1 MFTASTGLGVVTF
14 TGLGFA
20 ALEDGLGFAALEDGL
35 GITALEDGLTALG
48 LATTVLGTNELKAE
62 AMVSVI
68 TLKALA
74 IDSETWFCLSHS
86 WMPLWISADL
96 CST

>member
-1 MFTASTGLGVVTF
+1 MFTASIGLGVATFTGLGVVTF
-14 TGLGFA
+14 TGLGF
-20 ALEDGLGFAALEDGL
+20 
-35 GITALEDGLTALG
+35 TTLEDGLTALWFV
-48 LATTVLGTNELKAE
+48 TTALGTKELKAE